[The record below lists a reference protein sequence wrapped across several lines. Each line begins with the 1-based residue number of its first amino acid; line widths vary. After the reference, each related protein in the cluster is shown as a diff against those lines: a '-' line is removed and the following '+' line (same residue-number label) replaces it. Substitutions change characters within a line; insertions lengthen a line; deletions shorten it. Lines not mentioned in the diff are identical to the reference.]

1 MEATQLTSFTPGSEP
16 DPAKVRPRW
25 PVPGAIG
32 LCLGLVLTG
41 CSLHVSK
48 QGVSGN
54 VFGHSF
60 SGAKGSLPAGFPS
73 DVPTPD
79 QSRVLAGGG
88 SDNNWDVAFAVTGA
102 VDAGTTAYQSK
113 LQAAGYTISNVH
125 TGTTQVTGS
134 TGAASTGT
142 TVTVTGSAFEAADAH
157 WRMQVASGDTSSVNR
172 GGLRAAEFGLNITV
186 VPATSTPSSSP

>member
-1 MEATQLTSFTPGSEP
+1 MEANQPTPGSDS
-16 DPAKVRPRW
+16 DPATAKIRPRW
-25 PVPGAIG
+25 TVLGAV
-32 LCLGLVLTG
+32 CLGLVLTG

-48 QGVSGN
+48 HGVSGN
-54 VFGHSF
+54 IFGHSF

-113 LQAAGYTISNVH
+113 LQAAGYTIGNVH
-125 TGTTQVTGS
+125 TGSTQVTGS
-134 TGAASTGT
+134 TGAASTET

-157 WRMQVASGDTSSVNR
+157 WRIQVASGNTSSVNR
-172 GGLRAAEFGLNITV
+172 GGLRPGEFGLNITV